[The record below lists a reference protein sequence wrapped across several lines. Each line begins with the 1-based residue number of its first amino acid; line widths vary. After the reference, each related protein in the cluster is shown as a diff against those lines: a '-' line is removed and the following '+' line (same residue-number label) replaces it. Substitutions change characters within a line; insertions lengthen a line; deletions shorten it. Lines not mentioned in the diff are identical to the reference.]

1 MTKKGSS
8 EQDTEV
14 VAEKVVETS
23 KEANAEVETAEA
35 GKVSATVE
43 IGYADV
49 EVTEQPAPAEEQR
62 AVAEPTPTE
71 TPPTGVYFGTMAR
84 NLYQMGLDLGLAPD
98 EAALL
103 TAETRLPVFVSE
115 KGQEE
120 FKRGLINAYQE
131 MLDGRLQSLKQQLGV
146 D

>member
-1 MTKKGSS
+1 
-8 EQDTEV
+8 
-14 VAEKVVETS
+14 
-23 KEANAEVETAEA
+23 
-35 GKVSATVE
+35 
-43 IGYADV
+43 
-49 EVTEQPAPAEEQR
+49 
-62 AVAEPTPTE
+62 
-71 TPPTGVYFGTMAR
+71 MAR

>member
-1 MTKKGSS
+1 MTKRKSN
-8 EQDTEV
+8 EQDTGV

-35 GKVSATVE
+35 SQVSAAVE
-43 IGYADV
+43 AGHADV

-71 TPPTGVYFGTMAR
+71 TPPAGVYLGTMAR

-103 TAETRLPVFVSE
+103 TAETRLPAFVDTAGE
-115 KGQEE
+115 RE
-120 FKRGLINAYQE
+120 FKEGLVEAYQE
-131 MLDGRLQSLKQQLGV
+131 MLDERLQSLKQQLGV

>member
-1 MTKKGSS
+1 MTKRKSS
-8 EQDTEV
+8 EIDTEV
-14 VAEKVVETS
+14 VAEKVVETGEEVS
-23 KEANAEVETAEA
+23 AEVETAEPGQVGA
-35 GKVSATVE
+35 AMETWH
-43 IGYADV
+43 AAV

-62 AVAEPTPTE
+62 AVAEPAPTE
-71 TPPTGVYFGTMAR
+71 TPPAGVYLGTMAR

-103 TAETRLPVFVSE
+103 TAETRLPAFVSDE
-115 KGQEE
+115 GQEE

-131 MLDGRLQSLKQQLGV
+131 MLDERLQSLKQQLGV